1 MTWRMRWHN
10 KSVAI
15 INATLQ
21 LLDIYIYIYR
31 FDFLYDKNKGSNPSQ
46 LPVVIIRRKK
56 LIDIYVQNQFI
67 RLGLYSY
74 YS

>member
-21 LLDIYIYIYR
+21 LLDIYIYR
-31 FDFLYDKNKGSNPSQ
+31 FDFLYNKNKGSNPSQ